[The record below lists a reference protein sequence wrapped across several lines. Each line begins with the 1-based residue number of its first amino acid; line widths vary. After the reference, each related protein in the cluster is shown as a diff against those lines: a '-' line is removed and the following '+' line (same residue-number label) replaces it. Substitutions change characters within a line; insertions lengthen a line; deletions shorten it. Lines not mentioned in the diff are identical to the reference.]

1 MIDILSDIETLAI
14 KLNLDEKTIE
24 ILLDIVEAI
33 LFKEKFVVTK
43 ASAKYRMTDYMV
55 RKDIKL
61 LIELGLIKDLNNLK

>member
-33 LFKEKFVVTK
+33 LFKEKFVVAK
-43 ASAKYRMTDYMV
+43 AAAKYRMTDYMV

-61 LIELGLIKDLNNLK
+61 LIKLGLIKDLNNLK